1 MGQIRGDI
9 GVLSGEKILEKEVK
23 MKKEETVRN
32 RQEISKMGARKQELE
47 VEEIISWLS
56 QASGENDE
64 S

>member
-9 GVLSGEKILEKEVK
+9 SVLSGEKILEKEVK

>member
-32 RQEISKMGARKQELE
+32 RQEISKMGAMKQELE

>member
-32 RQEISKMGARKQELE
+32 RQETSKMGAMKQELE
-47 VEEIISWLS
+47 VEEVISWLS

>member
-32 RQEISKMGARKQELE
+32 RQETSKMGAMKQELE
-47 VEEIISWLS
+47 VEEVISWLS
-56 QASGENDE
+56 
-64 S
+64 